1 MLTSKSTRLI
11 SAFIFLML
19 GLALGLL
26 AGMVVGGAAAPNEL
40 GDVGDLLRWS
50 APSLRGINDV
60 AEAVT
65 IGSLVFAAFALVPGT
80 KAFASTLLVAALSAG
95 VWALAGTAYLV
106 TTYLAITGSPLSLD
120 QTFGDQ
126 FYIFVTD
133 IQLGQMLALNALTAF
148 VLAVLILFVRRLFGA
163 AACAA
168 IGLAGLIP
176 VALSGH
182 AAGSASHSMAVNA
195 LGLHLVGICIWV
207 GGLVGLVVA
216 LNKLDEVEDRKT
228 IITRYSSLALVGFLL
243 VAISGYSS
251 AQIRIGS
258 IENIFTTGYGQV
270 ALLKTASLLALG
282 FIGALHRRKVISNFQ
297 DKSKMFWNLIV
308 VEVLIFG
315 AAMGLGTAL
324 ARTATPIN
332 DYPAGELTPAEILT
346 GAKLP
351 PEPTALTWLTTFKPD
366 LIWLLVTAALAGFYL
381 LGVRRLKAR
390 GDTWSVGRS
399 VSWLSGVAL
408 LFYVTNGYFN
418 AYEQYLFSAHMLA
431 HMLLTMGVPVL
442 LVPGAPITLLARAV
456 AKRQDDSRG
465 VREWVLWAVHTK
477 YAQFISHPLVAAIL
491 FASSLVVFY
500 FTPIFNWATR
510 EHVGHEWMI
519 IHFVITGYLF
529 VQALI
534 GVDPGPKR
542 FGYPQRL
549 ILLIATLAF
558 HAFFGLA
565 LMTGDTLLLADWFG
579 AMGRTWGATPIQDQ
593 QAGGAIA
600 WGIGELPTAALTI
613 IVAIQWARS
622 DERDAKRLDRAS
634 DRSGN
639 EDLSEYNRMLERL
652 AQRKEDTRK

>member
-1 MLTSKSTRLI
+1 MLTTKSTRFTIAATL
-11 SAFIFLML
+11 LVL
-19 GLALGLL
+19 GLALGILT
-26 AGMVVGGAAAPNEL
+26 GMFVGGAATPSQL

-50 APSLRGINDV
+50 APSFRGLNDV
-60 AEAVT
+60 AEAIT
-65 IGSLVFAAFALVPGT
+65 IGSLIFVAFALNPGT
-80 KAFASTLLVAALSAG
+80 KAFASALFTAAISAA

-106 TTYLAITGSPLSLD
+106 ATYLTITGSALSLD
-120 QTFGDQ
+120 QKFADQ
-126 FYIFVTD
+126 FYLFITD
-133 IQLGQMLALNALTAF
+133 IQLGQMLALNLLAAF
-148 VLAVLILFVRRLFGA
+148 TLAVLILFVRKLFGA
-163 AACAA
+163 AVCAA
-168 IGLAGLIP
+168 IGLAGIVP
-176 VALSGH
+176 IALSGH

-195 LGLHLVGICIWV
+195 LGFHIVGICIWV
-207 GGLVGLVVA
+207 GGLVALVIA
-216 LNKLDEVEDRKT
+216 LSKIEEVEERRVIT
-228 IITRYSSLALVGFLL
+228 TRYSTLALAAFAL
-243 VAISGYSS
+243 VAISGFSS

-258 IENIFTTGYGQV
+258 FENIFTTGYGQL
-270 ALLKTASLLALG
+270 ALLKTISLLTLG
-282 FIGALHRRKVISNFQ
+282 FIGAIHRRRVIKNFK
-297 DKSKMFWNLIV
+297 DKSKLFWNLITT
-308 VEVLIFG
+308 EVIIFG

-324 ARTATPIN
+324 ARTPTPAS
-332 DYPAGELTPAEILT
+332 DYPTGTLTPAEILT
-346 GAKLP
+346 GSKLP
-351 PEPTALTWLTTFKPD
+351 PEPTVLTWFTTFKPD
-366 LIWLLVTAALAGFYL
+366 LIWLLVTASLAGFYIA
-381 LGVRRLKAR
+381 GVRRLKQR
-390 GDTWSVGRS
+390 GDSWSVGRTI
-399 VSWLSGVAL
+399 SWLSGVAL

-418 AYEQYLFSAHMLA
+418 GYEQYLFSAHMLA

-442 LVPGAPITLLARAV
+442 LVPGAPVTLLARAV
-456 AKRQDDSRG
+456 AKRQDESRG

-477 YAQFISHPLVAAIL
+477 YAQFISHPIVAALL

-500 FTPIFNWATR
+500 FTPVFNWATR

-519 IHFVITGYLF
+519 VHFVITGYLF

-534 GVDPGPKR
+534 GVDPGPTR

-579 AMGRTWGATPIQDQ
+579 AMGRTWGQTPLADQ
-593 QAGGAIA
+593 QTGGGIA

-652 AQRKEDTRK
+652 AQRKEDSR